1 MASEIKDNTKSHSD
15 SLPLASVL
23 AYLSMASEKAEQ
35 QKEVS
40 FVLDNQTPSS
50 NVDYNLITAALEVP
64 PSSSNAGGGANS
76 TSSATSSG
84 GEGSGNVS
92 GGSSSHSHSVVG
104 SPRQQRRVSVGSPPI
119 ASMASTKLSSV
130 DKAANKLR
138 RRKSTQSTN
147 NRLKNLPNS
156 HQTPTR
162 RLSIRRRSSSASIGS
177 MSSLPSPTA
186 GGHISPSSSPCQSPL
201 ASPKSSPKTS
211 PKNSPRA
218 SAPWKNQID
227 MTEMVTMA
235 RKSRVLTSNSSLSD
249 DRIISL
255 IRSSSVLS
263 FIRGEFVCQQ
273 GEEGDGMYV
282 LLSGQ
287 ILILR
292 TSHRNGSDS
301 DDSSD
306 YDSEQDDDLGGALM
320 SKTRNQKL
328 EVDHNV
334 PDGYRKVAEIH
345 KGGTFCETSLLNN
358 VPRNASACVKTSD
371 ATLLFISRSLFQKL
385 KKWGMLDLS
394 TQLHRSKV
402 RTKLYDILAKTPCL
416 SELSQDMIFD
426 LVDLGERRKYRRGEI
441 IFHEGQP
448 GKGLHIILSGNCEI
462 IKMNQSD
469 MNLDQDGAKHDSS
482 KADVKRRLAARRY
495 LNAINLSTLTTGDI
509 TGETSLLT
517 NNPRNATARA
527 TTRRGGDGVTTL
539 FISSRLY
546 RKVEK
551 ESAGLLETEI
561 VRAKMDILRNGFL
574 DRVSPFNRLSNEKK
588 SKLVETMR
596 LLKFEQGAMLCKQ
609 NEIASRMFFL
619 IKGRVKV
626 TIKPSTGKKEE
637 EVASLCAGKFFG
649 EIALVREDCRR
660 TAR

>member
-1 MASEIKDNTKSHSD
+1 
-15 SLPLASVL
+15 
-23 AYLSMASEKAEQ
+23 
-35 QKEVS
+35 
-40 FVLDNQTPSS
+40 
-50 NVDYNLITAALEVP
+50 
-64 PSSSNAGGGANS
+64 
-76 TSSATSSG
+76 
-84 GEGSGNVS
+84 
-92 GGSSSHSHSVVG
+92 
-104 SPRQQRRVSVGSPPI
+104 
-119 ASMASTKLSSV
+119 
-130 DKAANKLR
+130 
-138 RRKSTQSTN
+138 
-147 NRLKNLPNS
+147 
-156 HQTPTR
+156 
-162 RLSIRRRSSSASIGS
+162 
-177 MSSLPSPTA
+177 
-186 GGHISPSSSPCQSPL
+186 
-201 ASPKSSPKTS
+201 
-211 PKNSPRA
+211 
-218 SAPWKNQID
+218 
-227 MTEMVTMA
+227 MA

-263 FIRGEFVCQQ
+263 FTRGEFVCQQ

-345 KGGTFCETSLLNN
+345 KGGTFGETSLLNN
-358 VPRNASACVKTSD
+358 VPRNASACVKTSN

-385 KKWGMLDLS
+385 KKWGILDLS
-394 TQLHRSKV
+394 SQLHRSKV
-402 RTKLYDILAKTPCL
+402 RTKLYDILAKTLCL
-416 SELSQDMIFD
+416 SELSQDTIFD
-426 LVDLGERRKYRRGEI
+426 LVDLGEKKKYRRGEI

-448 GKGLHIILSGNCEI
+448 GKGLHIILSGNCDI
-462 IKMNQSD
+462 LKMNQRD
-469 MNLDQDGAKHDSS
+469 MNLDQDEAKHDSS
-482 KADVKRRLAARRY
+482 KADVKRRLEARKY
-495 LNAINLSTLTTGDI
+495 LNAIHLATLTTGDI
-509 TGETSLLT
+509 FGETSLLT

-527 TTRRGGDGVTTL
+527 TTSRGGVVTL

-551 ESAGLLETEI
+551 ESAGQFETNI

-596 LLKFEQGAMLCKQ
+596 LLKFEQGAMICKQ
-609 NEIASRMFFL
+609 NEIASRMFFI

-626 TIKPSTGKKEE
+626 TIKQSTGEKEE